1 MNIKR
6 IKLADVK
13 PAAYNPR
20 RQLKPGEKEYEAL
33 KASISRWSLVEP
45 LVVNLRT
52 GNLVGGHQRYN
63 VLLDLGHT
71 EAEAAV
77 VDLDEKQEKLL
88 NVALN
93 RIEGQWDYEKL
104 QDLFEEFSAE
114 DIFATGYSDGELK
127 TLFGGEDEDPTDLYQ
142 DDPEPEEDDDGDDT
156 EEDDGEFSIYLS
168 FPTRQAAEEWLE
180 GEGIERDFPRGG
192 RNLVIHME
200 GDSYED
206 TRYKRPEAS
215 RTLDYLDG
223 LGFPKERR
231 ILSVQTEEDRD
242 AYTRSGLSE
251 RVGTFLYR
259 EASTAAG
266 NRNTILLNVPEG
278 TNVVFMDDDIK
289 QVVMEDLGL
298 VPLDTLEKFERMCK
312 LGFATAQKNR
322 TICFGLYPVANA
334 YFMRG
339 GYKKAAICVG
349 TLIGMVATPGI
360 TFCEELQTKED
371 YELCCRIIRKYGAC
385 IRLDRFACD
394 VLHYSKGGCEDA
406 WKDKSGVIRV
416 AELLVAKYPDILKL
430 NPKRPGEVL
439 MVKRGKR

>member
-142 DDPEPEEDDDGDDT
+142 DDPEPEEDDDVEDPAAWQDD
-156 EEDDGEFSIYLS
+156 EED
-168 FPTRQAAEEWLE
+168 
-180 GEGIERDFPRGG
+180 
-192 RNLVIHME
+192 
-200 GDSYED
+200 
-206 TRYKRPEAS
+206 
-215 RTLDYLDG
+215 
-223 LGFPKERR
+223 
-231 ILSVQTEEDRD
+231 EEDEDPDFLGASWVVTLTFRSSRD
-242 AYTRSGLSE
+242 AQRW
-251 RVGTFLYR
+251 
-259 EASTAAG
+259 
-266 NRNTILLNVPEG
+266 I
-278 TNVVFMDDDIK
+278 D
-289 QVVMEDLGL
+289 
-298 VPLDTLEKFERMCK
+298 RM
-312 LGFATAQKNR
+312 GYDATAKA
-322 TICFGLYPVANA
+322 G
-334 YFMRG
+334 
-339 GYKKAAICVG
+339 KK
-349 TLIGMVATPGI
+349 TT
-360 TFCEELQTKED
+360 
-371 YELCCRIIRKYGAC
+371 
-385 IRLDRFACD
+385 
-394 VLHYSKGGCEDA
+394 
-406 WKDKSGVIRV
+406 VIRM
-416 AELLVAKYPDILKL
+416 E
-430 NPKRPGEVL
+430 E
-439 MVKRGKR
+439 

>member
-114 DIFATGYSDGELK
+114 
-127 TLFGGEDEDPTDLYQ
+127 
-142 DDPEPEEDDDGDDT
+142 
-156 EEDDGEFSIYLS
+156 
-168 FPTRQAAEEWLE
+168 EWLE
-180 GEGIERDFPRGG
+180 GEGIERGFPRGG

-206 TRYKRPEAS
+206 TR
-215 RTLDYLDG
+215 
-223 LGFPKERR
+223 
-231 ILSVQTEEDRD
+231 
-242 AYTRSGLSE
+242 
-251 RVGTFLYR
+251 
-259 EASTAAG
+259 
-266 NRNTILLNVPEG
+266 N
-278 TNVVFMDDDIK
+278 
-289 QVVMEDLGL
+289 
-298 VPLDTLEKFERMCK
+298 
-312 LGFATAQKNR
+312 
-322 TICFGLYPVANA
+322 
-334 YFMRG
+334 
-339 GYKKAAICVG
+339 
-349 TLIGMVATPGI
+349 
-360 TFCEELQTKED
+360 
-371 YELCCRIIRKYGAC
+371 
-385 IRLDRFACD
+385 
-394 VLHYSKGGCEDA
+394 
-406 WKDKSGVIRV
+406 
-416 AELLVAKYPDILKL
+416 
-430 NPKRPGEVL
+430 
-439 MVKRGKR
+439 

>member
-77 VDLDEKQEKLL
+77 VDLDEKQEKL
-88 NVALN
+88 
-93 RIEGQWDYEKL
+93 

-142 DDPEPEEDDDGDDT
+142 DDPEPEEDDGGGDT

-180 GEGIERDFPRGG
+180 GEGIERGFPRGG

-206 TRYKRPEAS
+206 TR
-215 RTLDYLDG
+215 
-223 LGFPKERR
+223 
-231 ILSVQTEEDRD
+231 
-242 AYTRSGLSE
+242 
-251 RVGTFLYR
+251 
-259 EASTAAG
+259 
-266 NRNTILLNVPEG
+266 N
-278 TNVVFMDDDIK
+278 
-289 QVVMEDLGL
+289 
-298 VPLDTLEKFERMCK
+298 
-312 LGFATAQKNR
+312 
-322 TICFGLYPVANA
+322 
-334 YFMRG
+334 
-339 GYKKAAICVG
+339 
-349 TLIGMVATPGI
+349 
-360 TFCEELQTKED
+360 
-371 YELCCRIIRKYGAC
+371 
-385 IRLDRFACD
+385 
-394 VLHYSKGGCEDA
+394 
-406 WKDKSGVIRV
+406 
-416 AELLVAKYPDILKL
+416 
-430 NPKRPGEVL
+430 
-439 MVKRGKR
+439 

>member
-142 DDPEPEEDDDGDDT
+142 DDPEPEEDDDVEDPAAWHDD
-156 EEDDGEFSIYLS
+156 EED
-168 FPTRQAAEEWLE
+168 
-180 GEGIERDFPRGG
+180 
-192 RNLVIHME
+192 
-200 GDSYED
+200 
-206 TRYKRPEAS
+206 
-215 RTLDYLDG
+215 
-223 LGFPKERR
+223 
-231 ILSVQTEEDRD
+231 EEDEDPDFLGASWVVTLTFRSSRD
-242 AYTRSGLSE
+242 AQRW
-251 RVGTFLYR
+251 
-259 EASTAAG
+259 
-266 NRNTILLNVPEG
+266 I
-278 TNVVFMDDDIK
+278 D
-289 QVVMEDLGL
+289 
-298 VPLDTLEKFERMCK
+298 RM
-312 LGFATAQKNR
+312 GYDATAKA
-322 TICFGLYPVANA
+322 G
-334 YFMRG
+334 
-339 GYKKAAICVG
+339 KK
-349 TLIGMVATPGI
+349 TT
-360 TFCEELQTKED
+360 
-371 YELCCRIIRKYGAC
+371 
-385 IRLDRFACD
+385 
-394 VLHYSKGGCEDA
+394 
-406 WKDKSGVIRV
+406 VIRM
-416 AELLVAKYPDILKL
+416 E
-430 NPKRPGEVL
+430 E
-439 MVKRGKR
+439 